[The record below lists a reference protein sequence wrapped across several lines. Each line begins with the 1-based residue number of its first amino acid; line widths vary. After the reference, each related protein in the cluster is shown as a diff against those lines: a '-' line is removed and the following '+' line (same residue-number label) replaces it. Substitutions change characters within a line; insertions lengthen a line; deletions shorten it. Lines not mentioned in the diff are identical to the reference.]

1 MHEDYSVKLTPR
13 QRQVAALARSGA
25 SNKEIAK
32 ILGVEAS
39 TVKSLK
45 GTVAEKYARAG
56 IDLHAGTLIE
66 QKHRFELL
74 QKIAQRAWAEASFG
88 LACK

>member
-1 MHEDYSVKLTPR
+1 MYSIKLTPR

-32 ILGVEAS
+32 LLSVETS

-45 GTVAEKYARAG
+45 NTVVEKYTKAG
-56 IDLHAGTLIE
+56 IDLHTGTLIE
-66 QKHRFELL
+66 QKHRLELL

-88 LACK
+88 LACN